1 MLIHLSVFKFGLD
14 TTIRMLLNNISL
26 LCWVVWGE
34 AVMII
39 ERELEFRGSKGR
51 RNLLALFDSG
61 ATYSCINSSDVDGL
75 ANRERLPDPLDVETA
90 SDGNF
95 IRIVDRVGLDFYVDG
110 LRMTDEFMVVPNL
123 SESVI
128 IGATTMQKWKIK
140 LDFEHDTIILDPR
153 VAKLKLV

>member
-1 MLIHLSVFKFGLD
+1 
-14 TTIRMLLNNISL
+14 
-26 LCWVVWGE
+26 
-34 AVMII
+34 MII
-39 ERELEFRGSKGR
+39 ERTLEFRGSKGR
-51 RNLLALFDSG
+51 ANLMALFDSES
-61 ATYSCINSSDVDGL
+61 TYSCVNASDVDGL
-75 ANRERLPDPLDVETA
+75 ANREPLPDPLDVETA